1 MQHCN
6 CIITSTVIFSL
17 QKIAIKPFRKYK
29 HHLIQSS
36 LAPVVAGLLLR
47 LTHLLAS
54 RIPNVGNGVESDA
67 FFSLTA
73 NRSEPRTNKW
83 AAVDDTWKNAVSSTK
98 LSSTTLGK
106 THFRRLPTLGQ
117 PPFVDIIIIDDTW
130 RTPFRRLNYHRLHL
144 DKHIFIDLIIID
156 NTWTTAI
163 LSTYINIIDFTWTND
178 ISSTRIIIGKT

>member
-1 MQHCN
+1 
-6 CIITSTVIFSL
+6 
-17 QKIAIKPFRKYK
+17 
-29 HHLIQSS
+29 
-36 LAPVVAGLLLR
+36 
-47 LTHLLAS
+47 
-54 RIPNVGNGVESDA
+54 
-67 FFSLTA
+67 LTA